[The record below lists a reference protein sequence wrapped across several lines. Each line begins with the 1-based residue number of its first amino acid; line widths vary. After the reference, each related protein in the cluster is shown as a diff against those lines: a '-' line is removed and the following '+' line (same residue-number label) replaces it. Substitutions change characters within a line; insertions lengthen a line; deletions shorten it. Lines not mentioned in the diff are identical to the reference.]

1 MDKEDVSKLMKRV
14 EDMGCELKI
23 TRSASWQGILSD
35 EPFGWKKVHWDL
47 EMVRRSVGISVRYWP
62 TICKFEKCIS
72 LDAALKCLEIE
83 IRIQDSKKQSAAL
96 ER

>member
-1 MDKEDVSKLMKRV
+1 MDNEDVLKLMKRV
-14 EDMGCELKI
+14 EDMSCELKI

-47 EMVRRSVGISVRYWP
+47 EMVKVDGWLNNYGTP

-72 LDAALKCLEIE
+72 LDAALKCFEIE
-83 IRIQDSKKQSAAL
+83 IRIQDSMKQF
-96 ER
+96 EKDE